1 MRLDRRACKLLVLI
15 AAVFISDPPALAQTQ
30 NQQQLNTIKQKLATE
45 HDRATALE
53 LRSQSLD
60 KELVELRQKSIEF
73 AQHAQES
80 EVLMSQLELQLIEL
94 HDEAI
99 HRESLLNLR
108 RRQLSGTLGALERL
122 SLNPPRSL
130 LIGPGNPLDT
140 VRSAVLLRTALP
152 RLASDANALR
162 QKIDTLE
169 QVKNDIRVQSA
180 KLARSADAL
189 AVERAQLTPIMQRKA
204 ALQKQ
209 TVMEGQR
216 VAKEVEI
223 LAGQA
228 QSLRDL
234 MARLGDRSSKTS
246 QLPSNQENV
255 TGRTTSVLLKRPEG
269 IRPFPDNDSVVRP
282 VQGRVDQRYGERGE
296 FGNASRG
303 ITIATR
309 EHAQIV
315 APHDGKVVFA
325 GSFRRYG
332 QILIIEHGGG
342 YHTVLAGLAQI
353 DCVVGQWLLAGE
365 PVGSMGRD
373 ESDQTALYVELRRNG
388 QPINPLPWMTA
399 NEQKVRG

>member
-1 MRLDRRACKLLVLI
+1 MRLDRRVCKVFVFI
-15 AAVFISDPPALAQTQ
+15 AAVFIIDSPALAQTQ
-30 NQQQLNTIKQKLATE
+30 NQQQLNTIEQKLTTE
-45 HDRATALE
+45 HDRATVLE

-73 AQHAQES
+73 ARRAQES
-80 EVLMSQLELQLIEL
+80 EALMSQLELQLIEL
-94 HDEAI
+94 RDEAI

-162 QKIDTLE
+162 QEIDTLE
-169 QVKNDIRVQSA
+169 RVKNDIRVQSA
-180 KLARSADAL
+180 KLARSTDAL
-189 AVERAQLTPIMQRKA
+189 AAERAQLTPIMQRKA

-209 TVMEGQR
+209 TEMEGQR

-234 MARLGDRSSKTS
+234 MARLGSKS
-246 QLPSNQENV
+246 RKIRQLPSDQENV
-255 TGRTTSVLLKRPEG
+255 TNRTTSVLLKRPEG

-282 VQGRVDQRYGERGE
+282 VQGRVDQRYGEGGG

-373 ESDQTALYVELRRNG
+373 ESDRTALYVELRRNG

>member
-1 MRLDRRACKLLVLI
+1 VLI

-223 LAGQA
+223 LSGQA

>member
-1 MRLDRRACKLLVLI
+1 VRLDRRACKLLVLI

-223 LAGQA
+223 LSGQA

>member
-140 VRSAVLLRTALP
+140 VRSAVLLRTVLP

-223 LAGQA
+223 LSGQA

>member
-223 LAGQA
+223 LSGQA

>member
-1 MRLDRRACKLLVLI
+1 VRLDRRACKLLVLI

>member
-1 MRLDRRACKLLVLI
+1 
-15 AAVFISDPPALAQTQ
+15 
-30 NQQQLNTIKQKLATE
+30 
-45 HDRATALE
+45 
-53 LRSQSLD
+53 
-60 KELVELRQKSIEF
+60 
-73 AQHAQES
+73 
-80 EVLMSQLELQLIEL
+80 
-94 HDEAI
+94 
-99 HRESLLNLR
+99 
-108 RRQLSGTLGALERL
+108 
-122 SLNPPRSL
+122 
-130 LIGPGNPLDT
+130 
-140 VRSAVLLRTALP
+140 
-152 RLASDANALR
+152 
-162 QKIDTLE
+162 
-169 QVKNDIRVQSA
+169 
-180 KLARSADAL
+180 
-189 AVERAQLTPIMQRKA
+189 MQRKA

-209 TVMEGQR
+209 TEMEGQR
-216 VAKEVEI
+216 VAREVEI

-234 MARLGDRSSKTS
+234 MARLGSRSREIRQS
-246 QLPSNQENV
+246 PSNQENV
-255 TGRTTSVLLKRPEG
+255 TGRTTSVLLKSPEG

-282 VQGRVDQRYGERGE
+282 VQGRVDQRYGEGAG

-303 ITIATR
+303 ITITTR

-325 GSFRRYG
+325 GLFRRYG

-365 PVGSMGRD
+365 PVGSMGRE

>member
-1 MRLDRRACKLLVLI
+1 VQLADHIRGFATLAMAACFI
-15 AAVFISDPPALAQTQ
+15 AVPAQAQTQ
-30 NQQQLNTIKQKLATE
+30 KQKQLNTIEQRLTTGQG
-45 HDRATALE
+45 RASALE
-53 LRSQSLD
+53 KRSLSLD
-60 KELVELRQKSIEF
+60 TELVALRRKSIEF
-73 AQHAQES
+73 ARRAQES
-80 EVLMSQLELQLIEL
+80 EALMSQLERQLIEL
-94 HDEAI
+94 RDEAI
-99 HRESLLNLR
+99 LRESLLNLR
-108 RRQLSGTLGALERL
+108 HRQLSGTLGALERL

-130 LIGPGNPLDT
+130 LIGPNNPIDT

-152 RLASDANALR
+152 RLVSDADALR
-162 QKIDTLE
+162 LEIDTLE
-169 QVKNDIRVQSA
+169 KVKNDIRVQSA
-180 KLARSADAL
+180 KLARSTDAL
-189 AVERAQLTPIMQRKA
+189 AAERAQLTPIMQRKV

-209 TVMEGQR
+209 TEMEAQR
-216 VAKEVEI
+216 VAKEVQI

-234 MARLGDRSSKTS
+234 MARLGSRKHEI
-246 QLPSNQENV
+246 QKPPSNQKNV
-255 TGRTTSVLLKRPEG
+255 TNSPINVLLKRPEG
-269 IRPFPDNDSVVRP
+269 IRPFPDNNTVVRP
-282 VQGRVDQRYGERGE
+282 VQGRVDQRYGQGTG

-309 EHAQIV
+309 ERAQIV

-365 PVGSMGRD
+365 PVGSMGRED
-373 ESDQTALYVELRRNG
+373 SEQTALYVELRRNG

-399 NEQKVRG
+399 NGQKVRG

>member
-1 MRLDRRACKLLVLI
+1 MLLDRRTCGLFGLI
-15 AAVFISDPPALAQTQ
+15 VAALIIESPALAQTQ
-30 NQQQLNTIKQKLATE
+30 NQQQLNTIEQKLTTE

-73 AQHAQES
+73 ARRAQES
-80 EVLMSQLELQLIEL
+80 EALMSQLELQLIEL
-94 HDEAI
+94 RDDAI

-130 LIGPGNPLDT
+130 LIGPGDPLDT

-152 RLASDANALR
+152 RLASDAEALR
-162 QKIDTLE
+162 QEIDILE
-169 QVKNDIRVQSA
+169 QVKDDIRVQSA
-180 KLARSADAL
+180 KLARSAEAL

-209 TVMEGQR
+209 TEMEGRR
-216 VAKEVEI
+216 VAKEVEV

-234 MARLGDRSSKTS
+234 MARLGSKS
-246 QLPSNQENV
+246 RENRQSASNQENV
-255 TGRTTSVLLKRPEG
+255 TSRTTGVLLRRPEG
-269 IRPFPDNDSVVRP
+269 IRPFPDNDPVVRP
-282 VQGRVDQRYGERGE
+282 VQGRVNQRYGEGSG

-303 ITIATR
+303 ITFATR

-365 PVGSMGRD
+365 PVGSMGRK
-373 ESDQTALYVELRRNG
+373 ERDQTALYVELRRNG

-399 NEQKVRG
+399 NGQKVRG

>member
-1 MRLDRRACKLLVLI
+1 
-15 AAVFISDPPALAQTQ
+15 VFIVTLFIIGLPALALAQMQ
-30 NQQQLNTIKQKLATE
+30 NQQQLNTIEQKLTTE

-60 KELVELRQKSIEF
+60 KELLELRRKSIEL
-73 AQHAQES
+73 AQRAQAREALIS
-80 EVLMSQLELQLIEL
+80 RLELQLIKL
-94 HDEAI
+94 RDEAT
-99 HRESLLNLR
+99 HREFLLKSR

-152 RLASDANALR
+152 YLASDADALR
-162 QKIDTLE
+162 QKIDALE
-169 QVKNDIRVQSA
+169 HIKIDIRVQSA
-180 KLARSADAL
+180 KLVRAAETL
-189 AVERAQLTPIMQRKA
+189 EVEREQLISIMRRKKV
-204 ALQKQ
+204 LQVQ
-209 TVMEGQR
+209 TELEGRR

-223 LAGQA
+223 LAEKA

-234 MARLGDRSSKTS
+234 MTRLGFRS
-246 QLPSNQENV
+246 QEINQSPPKIPYV
-255 TGRTTSVLLKRPEG
+255 SDQTTGVFLQRPEG
-269 IRPFPDNDSVVRP
+269 IRPFPNNDTVLRP
-282 VQGRVDQRYGERGE
+282 VQGHVDKRYGEGTE

-303 ITIATR
+303 ITIGTR

-315 APHDGKVVFA
+315 APYDGKVVFA

-353 DCVVGQWLLAGE
+353 DCVVGQWLFAGE
-365 PVGSMGRD
+365 PIGSMGRE
-373 ESDQTALYVELRRNG
+373 ESDLTALYVELRRNG
-388 QPINPLPWMTA
+388 QPINPLHWMAA
-399 NEQKVRG
+399 NRQKVRG

>member
-1 MRLDRRACKLLVLI
+1 MLI
-15 AAVFISDPPALAQTQ
+15 VVVFNIDSPALAQTQ
-30 NQQQLNTIKQKLATE
+30 NQQQLNTIEQKLTTE
-45 HDRATALE
+45 YDRATALE

-73 AQHAQES
+73 ARHAQES
-80 EVLMSQLELQLIEL
+80 EALMSQLELQLIEL
-94 HDEAI
+94 RDEAI

-162 QKIDTLE
+162 QEIDTLE

-234 MARLGDRSSKTS
+234 MARLGDRSRKTS

-282 VQGRVDQRYGERGE
+282 VQGRVDQRYGEGGG